1 MSGRSSGSESDGSIE
16 YGIAA
21 PGGSGLNIPASIQAA
36 AAKLAPAGAAAPG
49 APVHTIVQ
57 FDQKKTPAF
66 YGLKNIDA
74 LTLNEWIRRIDGM
87 RKSLGWNAETTFHN
101 ARAALFADAANHI
114 DCNHSFNALIFQ
126 GANIGSV
133 INHVRW
139 DGVATA
145 MAS

>member
-1 MSGRSSGSESDGSIE
+1 MSGRNSGSESDGSIE

-36 AAKLAPAGAAAPG
+36 AAKLAPVAGAAALPG

-66 YGLKNIDA
+66 YGIKGTDA

-87 RKSLGWNAETTFHN
+87 RKSLG
-101 ARAALFADAANHI
+101 
-114 DCNHSFNALIFQ
+114 
-126 GANIGSV
+126 
-133 INHVRW
+133 
-139 DGVATA
+139 
-145 MAS
+145 